1 MDAREIAQCDS
12 SFGRWLALVLKRE
25 SVDQGADDEEEPVQ
39 RSAEHRILKEQQAG
53 LPVVEICRRRGIGDA
68 TFYTWCSRW
77 GGTEVSDARRLKA
90 LDEESRKR
98 KTLLVE
104 ARLDVATLRAFDP
117 DDEEAPVVV
126 S

>member
-1 MDAREIAQCDS
+1 MDAREIAKCDS
-12 SFGRWLALVLKRE
+12 PFGRWLALVLNRE
-25 SVDQGADDEEEPVQ
+25 SVDQETDDEEEPVQ

-98 KTLLVE
+98 KTLLAE
-104 ARLDVATLRAFDP
+104 ARLDVATLR
-117 DDEEAPVVV
+117 EALEKTF
-126 S
+126 

>member
-1 MDAREIAQCDS
+1 MDAREIAKCDS

-25 SVDQGADDEEEPVQ
+25 SVDQGTDDEEEPVQ

-53 LPVVEICRRRGIGDA
+53 LPVVEVCRRRGIGDA

-98 KTLLVE
+98 KTLLAE
-104 ARLDVATLRAFDP
+104 ARLDVATLR
-117 DDEEAPVVV
+117 EALEKTF
-126 S
+126 

>member
-1 MDAREIAQCDS
+1 MPTPANGCCD
-12 SFGRWLALVLKRE
+12 RAVDVDLAPWIALVLKLG
-25 SVDQGADDEEEPVQ
+25 SVDQETDDEEEPVQ

-53 LPVVEICRRRGIGDA
+53 LPVVEVCRRRGIGDA

-104 ARLDVATLRAFDP
+104 ARLDVATLR
-117 DDEEAPVVV
+117 EALEKTF
-126 S
+126 